1 MTRIST
7 TTTPTHRVLVVAP
20 HGDLTADDC
29 VALRA
34 ALREAT
40 GEATLVVVDL
50 LEVHAL
56 DDAVVQ
62 VLVGASARCRTAGID
77 LVVANADAQPWTA
90 LTLAR
95 LAGVVRSHRR
105 GTPPLAELLHL
116 VESS

>member
-1 MTRIST
+1 MTSIST

-29 VALRA
+29 PALRA

-40 GEATLVVVDL
+40 AEATLVVVDL
-50 LEVHAL
+50 LEVRTL

-62 VLVGASARCRTAGID
+62 VLVGASARCGAQGVQ

-95 LAGVVRSHRR
+95 VAGVVRLHRR

-116 VESS
+116 IES